1 MGLLRTHGIF
11 PLLLGGDG
19 FIESLILEHN
29 QREPE
34 VVRRY
39 RLIQAFHKLGLIL
52 GLSYALFYF
61 LIGFGLAGIILII
74 TVLGMSLTWPLLLHR
89 RSPELVGNFFAF
101 TMTITMIVM
110 TPLQGGI
117 YSPSIC
123 WFVAPPMVCLLIAGI
138 RPALLWSAMSIM
150 AITVFAVLD
159 SRGVKF
165 PVKYDLAKQ
174 EWINLAGYVGLVVFA
189 LAIAVIIERNRL
201 AAFQQLQTSA
211 SDLAAVNEKLL
222 RVQQQRDEL
231 FSVVAH
237 DLNTPLATIM
247 GTASILQD
255 GLAADEAEARKLSR
269 TTMAAAKR
277 MQLMLEQV
285 LNLKALEDERLS
297 LRPEKIDL
305 GQFVREHL
313 ELHEITA
320 DAKRIKMVIEGTDQ
334 LVTVHI
340 DRRALTH
347 ITQNLV
353 SNALKY
359 TYAGKQIYVRVRSI
373 GGQSILEVEDEG
385 LGIPDEERSKLFR
398 RFSRLSTTP
407 TGRESS
413 HGLGLY
419 IVKRFTDASGGKV
432 SCAPY
437 GGVRGAVFIV
447 ELPSAK

>member
-11 PLLLGGDG
+11 PLLLGSDG

-34 VVRRY
+34 VIRRY

-52 GLSYALFYF
+52 GLCYALFYF
-61 LIGFGLAGIILII
+61 LIGFGLAGVILTL
-74 TVLGMSLTWPLLLHR
+74 TVMGMGLTWPLLLHK
-89 RSPELVGNFFAF
+89 RSPELVGNFFSF
-101 TMTITMIVM
+101 TIAAALIVM

-123 WFVAPPMVCLLIAGI
+123 WFIAPPLVCLLIAGI
-138 RPALLWSAMSIM
+138 RPALLWSVLSVG
-150 AITVFAVLD
+150 AITIFAVLD
-159 SRGVKF
+159 NRGVKF
-165 PVKYDLAKQ
+165 PIRYEPGMQ
-174 EWINLAGYVGLVVFA
+174 EWINFAGYVGLIVFS

-201 AAFQQLQTSA
+201 AAFEQVQTSIN
-211 SDLAAVNEKLL
+211 DLAAVNDKLM

-247 GTASILQD
+247 GTASILQE
-255 GLAADEAEARKLSR
+255 GLAEDNAEVRKLSR

-277 MQLMLEQV
+277 MQFMLEQV
-285 LNLKALEDERLS
+285 LNLKALEDDKLS
-297 LRPEKIDL
+297 LRPEKVDL
-305 GQFVREHL
+305 DQFVREHL
-313 ELHEITA
+313 EIHQVNAE
-320 DAKRIKMVIEGTDQ
+320 AKRIMMVVETGEQ
-334 LVTVHI
+334 AMAYI
-340 DRRALTH
+340 DRRALMH
-347 ITQNLV
+347 IAQNLI

-359 TYAGKQIYVRVRSI
+359 TYAGKRIYIRVRSVA
-373 GGQSILEVEDEG
+373 GKSILEVEDEG
-385 LGIPDEERSKLFR
+385 LGIPEEERSRLFR

-419 IVKRFTDASGGKV
+419 IVRRFTEASGGKV
-432 SCAPY
+432 VCAPY
-437 GGVRGAVFIV
+437 RGDKGAVFVV
-447 ELPSAK
+447 ELPQPK